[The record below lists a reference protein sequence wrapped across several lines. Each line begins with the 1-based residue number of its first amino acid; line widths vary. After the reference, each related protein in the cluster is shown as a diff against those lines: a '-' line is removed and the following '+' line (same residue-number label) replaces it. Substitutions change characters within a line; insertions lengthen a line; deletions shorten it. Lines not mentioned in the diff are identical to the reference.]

1 MNPIFLSLIISSKA
15 VTGTAP
21 IINNTHFIIRK
32 GHLNYNKF
40 VKKRRNKNTN
50 LRLVFLARLL
60 FKLLILIFLF
70 EFFIRI
76 LYSNSLF
83 EFMIAVHYFLGF
95 AKIIRPAAVCRIL
108 VTITAVVVPIYFL
121 PFSTTIIVPSSK

>member
-50 LRLVFLARLL
+50 PRLVFLAKLL
-60 FKLLILIFLF
+60 FKLLILFFYSNSLF

-76 LYSNSLF
+76 YDCRSLF
-83 EFMIAVHYFLGF
+83 FGLCKNHPSGCGLQNTSYNNRGGRADIFF
-95 AKIIRPAAVCRIL
+95 
-108 VTITAVVVPIYFL
+108 TIFNHNHRSVI
-121 PFSTTIIVPSSK
+121 

>member
-1 MNPIFLSLIISSKA
+1 MIPIFLSLFISSKA
-15 VTGTAP
+15 ITGTAP

-60 FKLLILIFLF
+60 FKLLIL
-70 EFFIRI
+70 FF
-76 LYSNSLF
+76 YSNSLF